1 MAEQDPKELSM
12 DEILASIRNILQET
26 SGEGTPRPLDDEDDV
41 FELSPA
47 MMLEEK
53 QNREQNEVP
62 LFGPQENL
70 EVPDLS
76 DVSVP
81 SPALDKAVPAAPA
94 APLPFGTAIVTEKA
108 VAGDETISRTP
119 AIAEEVRPK
128 PQKVEVRPTAA
139 PAAPAFAPRRQAAA
153 SMIKSF
159 AQLFEEQT
167 AATAPVVSQFD
178 AGKLLEQIVRNAVS
192 DKINDQLLNAAVKEK
207 IVPVLDSWLKMYLP
221 QIVKQ
226 EVERVMAKDGKR

>member
-76 DVSVP
+76 DVSIP
-81 SPALDKAVPAAPA
+81 SPILDKAASTAPA
-94 APLPFGTAIVTEKA
+94 APLPFGTAVVTEKA
-108 VAGDETISRTP
+108 VAGEEKIGPTP
-119 AIAEEVRPK
+119 AIAEVVPTE
-128 PQKVEVRPTAA
+128 PQKAKAKPAVA
-139 PAAPAFAPRRQAAA
+139 PAAPVFAPRRQAAA

-167 AATAPVVSQFD
+167 TAAEPVVSQFD

-207 IVPVLDSWLKMYLP
+207 IVPVLDSWLKLYLP
-221 QIVKQ
+221 EIVKQ
-226 EVERVMAKDGKR
+226 EVERVMVKDGKR